1 MTITRNDAGTTCNR
15 AALARGHGVALACGL
30 MLIAVLAAGCGIGSE
45 RKAPAEIKVQQIA
58 REKTELMR
66 DLQQAKA
73 ENQQLAEQI
82 KALSV
87 FPEDKP
93 LNPYRLKR
101 VKITRYTNF
110 YDKDNDGKREKLIV
124 YIEPIDL
131 DGDAVKAAGTVNVQ
145 LWNLNNLNGQA
156 LLGQWQVDP
165 NDLRKLWYDTL
176 VSANYRL
183 IFDAPPEL
191 DVLAEPLTVKVTF
204 TDYLTGEIFRD
215 QYAIDPRT
223 NQ

>member
-1 MTITRNDAGTTCNR
+1 
-15 AALARGHGVALACGL
+15 